1 MQTNAALK
9 QAMPIA
15 PVVGPK
21 LAYKQS
27 ELLKDLLNKDA
38 EMAVV
43 GLGYVGLPLAVH
55 MASTFKVTGF
65 DINSEKVMELALH
78 RDPCEELAT
87 SDFEN
92 KDITFSFNESNL
104 ADAKMYIVA
113 VPTPIDSNKTPDLT
127 PLKKATATVA
137 RHLKKG
143 DCVVFEST
151 VYPGCTEEICVPI
164 LQRISRL
171 KFNED
176 FTVGYSPERINPGD
190 KKHTFT
196 QITKVVSGSTDEALE
211 LIAGVYDQVVEAGV
225 HKAASLKV
233 AEASKIVENIQRD
246 VNIGLMNELNM
257 IFSTMDVP
265 MKDVLKAAGTKWNFQ
280 NYFPGLVG
288 GHCIGVDPY
297 YLIDR
302 AHQFNC
308 KPAMLEQARKTNEG
322 MIEYIAKK
330 IVRHLG
336 LSKPLN
342 KSRILIKGITFKE
355 DVNDIRNSKIAE
367 VAQLLQSKGCK
378 VVVEDPYA
386 KAHEVKRE
394 YKLDLYPAKQ
404 IEGSFDVVVM
414 AVNHSEYQD
423 LKPTDIRL
431 NAGGFVLD
439 VRGTFQ
445 HLAEG
450 NRYETL

>member
-1 MQTNAALK
+1 MQNNAALNS
-9 QAMPIA
+9 AMSISPE
-15 PVVGPK
+15 VGPK
-21 LAYKQS
+21 LAFKQT
-27 ELLKDLLNKDA
+27 ELLKELLNKEA
-38 EMAVV
+38 QIAVV

-65 DINSEKVMELALH
+65 DINTEKVMELALH
-78 RDPCEELAT
+78 RDPCEELTTA
-87 SDFEN
+87 DFKN
-92 KDITFSFNESNL
+92 KDITFSFNEANL
-104 ADAKMYIVA
+104 ADARLYIVA
-113 VPTPIDSNKTPDLT
+113 VPTPIDFNKTPDLN

-137 RHLKKG
+137 RYLKKG

-257 IFSTMDVP
+257 IFSTMGVP
-265 MKDVLKAAGTKWNFQ
+265 MKDVLEAAGTKWNFQ

-367 VAQLLQSKGCK
+367 VAQMLQTKGCQ

-386 KAHEVKRE
+386 KAHEVKRQ
-394 YKLDLYPAKQ
+394 YKLDLYPVIQ
-404 IEGSFDVVVM
+404 IEGSFDAVVM
-414 AVNHSEYQD
+414 AVNHEQYHK

-431 NAGGFVLD
+431 NPGGFILD
-439 VRGTFQ
+439 IRGTFQ
-445 HLAEG
+445 HLSEG